1 MFGILKTGKGEQ
13 MMDGIKKE
21 RLDLDG
27 VASDMRSVIKNRVRN
42 FWVWRLKFILPSVML
57 LSLLIPLTAEFG
69 TSVGHAV
76 IIAVLWITL
85 AYSIIMLGVQLMS
98 TVKAK
103 RRISRGLTRDDVS
116 VTVEKLSHIT
126 TEEIYEP
133 YISRHT
139 GFFKTVI
146 MYYFSSGLGWRE
158 PVRRLHYEWSELYQ
172 TSGKGLENSS
182 IAGDEFYVITLKA
195 DRNVRYI
202 YNTKLFGTVF

>member
-1 MFGILKTGKGEQ
+1 
-13 MMDGIKKE
+13 MDEIRKE

-27 VASDMRSVIKNRVRN
+27 VESDMRSVIKNRVRS
-42 FWVWRLKFILPSVML
+42 FWLWRLKFILPSAIL
-57 LSLLIPLTAEFG
+57 LSLVIPFTEEFG
-69 TSVGHAV
+69 TSVGHTV
-76 IIAVLWITL
+76 VIAVLLLTL
-85 AYSIIMLGVQLMS
+85 AYSIIMLAIQLLS

-103 RRISRGLTRDDVS
+103 RKISRGLTRDDLS

-126 TEEIYEP
+126 TEEVYEP
-133 YISRHT
+133 YISGHT

-172 TSGKGLENSS
+172 TSSRGLENSS
-182 IAGDEFYVITLKA
+182 IAGEEFYVITLNA

-202 YNTKLFGTVF
+202 YNTKLFGLVF